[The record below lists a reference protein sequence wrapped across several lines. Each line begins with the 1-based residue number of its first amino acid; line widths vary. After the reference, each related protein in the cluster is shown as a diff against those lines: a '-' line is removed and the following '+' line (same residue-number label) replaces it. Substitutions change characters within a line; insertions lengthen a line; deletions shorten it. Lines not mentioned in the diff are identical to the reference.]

1 MEKLNQIL
9 SRHLPHFKSI
19 EPGCSIR
26 DALCRMS
33 TQNTDYLIVMDEKE
47 NFMGLITEHDVARKA
62 LFMNKSLNETR
73 VKEMMNTKLPFADAN
88 DTVEQSLH
96 TMKKHH
102 VRFLP
107 VFRNM
112 SFIGIVSADDIL
124 EEAVR
129 HRGLIFD

>member
-73 VKEMMNTKLPFADAN
+73 VKEMMNT
-88 DTVEQSLH
+88 
-96 TMKKHH
+96 MKKRL

>member
-33 TQNTDYLIVMDEKE
+33 THNTEYLIVMDEKE

-88 DTVEQSLH
+88 DTVEQSLY

-124 EEAVR
+124 EEAVK
-129 HRGLIFD
+129 HRAKIFD